1 MCCCKSAEND
11 VMQLLGSSSSKHF
24 LQRMDDMGLAAGAA
38 TGSADD
44 GPTLPKGV
52 LVSKDL
58 CFMKHFFL

>member
-1 MCCCKSAEND
+1 
-11 VMQLLGSSSSKHF
+11 
-24 LQRMDDMGLAAGAA
+24 MGLAAGAT

-58 CFMKHFFL
+58 CFMKHFL